1 MGMTERHDKCLAMV
15 DRYYA
20 GVPTRDSLLDE
31 AVLAVVEAGHTLLDA
46 GCGDTLLLL
55 RRYAS
60 KVSFAVGLDVVTPS
74 EDRVDRTAVTL
85 GDLSR
90 LPFRDGAFDLVVS
103 RSVVE
108 HLEDPA
114 TVFRELGRTL
124 KPGGRLIFATP
135 NKYYYS
141 CLVAL
146 MIPYRWKAWY
156 MRWMFG
162 EDGYHHFPVF
172 YRANTT
178 RALRRVARRAALSVR
193 SIRAVRHYPL
203 YLMFSPVLF
212 RLGMLYDWCVTALGL
227 DFLQSNWLVVMER
240 AGERRNG

>member
-1 MGMTERHDKCLAMV
+1 MGMTERQDKCLALV

-31 AVLAVVEAGHTLLDA
+31 TVLPVLDADHTLLDA
-46 GCGDTLLLL
+46 GCGDTLMLL

-60 KVSFAVGLDVVTPS
+60 KVSFAVGVDVVTPS
-74 EDRVDRTAVTL
+74 EEPSDRAAVTL

-90 LPFRDGAFDLVVS
+90 LPFRDGAFDVVVS

-108 HLEDPA
+108 HLEDPSA
-114 TVFRELGRTL
+114 VFTELGRTL
-124 KPGGRLIFATP
+124 KPGGLLIFATP

-146 MIPYRWKAWY
+146 MVPYRWKAWY

-162 EDGYHHFPVF
+162 EEGYHHFPVY
-172 YRANTT
+172 YRANTV
-178 RALRRVARRAALSVR
+178 RALHRVARRAALRIR

-212 RLGMLYDWCVTALGL
+212 RLGILYDRCVTAMGL
-227 DFLQSNWLVVMER
+227 DSLQSNWLVVMER
-240 AGERRNG
+240 DGEGPDG